1 MAALDRGLP
10 DRALVLKPNWI
21 EEILAGRKLWELRGE
36 NLHLRG
42 IVALAAKGELFGEVT
57 IEHAMLV
64 GIRDAEGTLLA
75 PAGNEQNFLA
85 LPANM
90 DKHRVKD
97 LNSISYSRVFAWV
110 MSGPLRYASRVPYR
124 HSPGAIKFVDLT
136 KPGVLTAVPTPSA
149 GCAPSSLED
158 RAAKRRRT
166 MRRPAA
172 GAAKLDGEAAVPV
185 DTLGFGRERAGS

>member
-42 IVALAAKGELFGEVT
+42 IVALASKGELFGEVT

-97 LNSISYSRVFAWV
+97 Q
-110 MSGPLRYASRVPYR
+110 
-124 HSPGAIKFVDLT
+124 PGLCLGHVR
-136 KPGVLTAVPTPSA
+136 TPSLCISGALSPPSGSDQIRGPHEA
-149 GCAPSSLED
+149 GRADCRPHTFCGVRTIVLRGSSCQKTSNH
-158 RAAKRRRT
+158 ASSGRRCCQTGWRGGG
-166 MRRPAA
+166 A
-172 GAAKLDGEAAVPV
+172 G
-185 DTLGFGRERAGS
+185 